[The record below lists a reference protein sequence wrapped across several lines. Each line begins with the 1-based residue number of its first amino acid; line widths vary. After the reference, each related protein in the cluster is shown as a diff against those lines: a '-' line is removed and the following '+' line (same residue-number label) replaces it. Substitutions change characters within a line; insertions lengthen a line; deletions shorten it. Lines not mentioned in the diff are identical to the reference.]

1 MGDLAM
7 IYKTEKAKDNFDEE
21 ADVQEIIKIRDQS
34 LYRMPSLY
42 TLRLATKIKV
52 YVESFFT

>member
-1 MGDLAM
+1 MGDLAI

-52 YVESFFT
+52 CVESFFT